1 VLDIKLIRNEPAKVA
16 AALSKRQHHAD
27 FTEILGLDDRRRA
40 LMVEAETLRA
50 RRKELARASGQ
61 ARAAQADASLID
73 KEAGEANEQ
82 ITRLEQQCEDV
93 DQRLKNLLAELPNIP
108 DERVPAGG
116 KENNQVVRVW
126 GEKPHG
132 IANPVDHVTLCRRLG
147 LIDYERGTKIGGS
160 GFWLYTGMGA
170 AMEWALLDYFCR
182 EHFRDGYEFLLPPHL
197 LTYEC
202 GFAAGQFPK
211 FEDAVFHLRTMGND
225 RARFLLPTAETA
237 VLNVYRDEI
246 LEHDRLPIKCFAY
259 SPCYRREGGA
269 HRTEERGTI
278 RGHQFNKVEMFQF
291 VSPEQSEAAIEELVR
306 RAERM
311 MEGLGLHYR
320 TTLLAAQDASSSM
333 ALTYDIEVW
342 IPSINTYK
350 EVSSVSWAR
359 DFQARR
365 ANIRFRRPGKKHTEY
380 VHTLNGSGL
389 ATSRLFP
396 AIVEQFQQQD
406 GSVVVPAPLRPWI
419 GRDIIHAPTR

>member
-1 VLDIKLIRNEPAKVA
+1 
-16 AALSKRQHHAD
+16 Q
-27 FTEILGLDDRRRA
+27 
-40 LMVEAETLRA
+40 VEAQRA
-50 RRKELARASGQ
+50 KRKQLSRMVGEARAKQQDSSEHERVVAGVNDEIE
-61 ARAAQADASLID
+61 RLER
-73 KEAGEANEQ
+73 EAGEAEKRLNE
-82 ITRLEQQCEDV
+82 
-93 DQRLKNLLAELPNIP
+93 LLAQLPNIP

-126 GEKPHG
+126 GEKRPPLDDG
-132 IANPVDHVTLCRRLG
+132 IDHVAIARQLG
-147 LIDYERGTKIGGS
+147 LIDYERGTKLAGS
-160 GFWLYTGMGA
+160 GFWLYTGLGA
-170 AMEWALLDYFCR
+170 ALEWALLDYFCR
-182 EHFRDGYEFLLPPHL
+182 EHFRDGYEFFLTPHL

-211 FEDAVFHLRTMGND
+211 FEDAVFHLRTAPND
-225 RARFLLPTAETA
+225 RERFLLPTAETA

-246 LEHDRLPIKCFAY
+246 LDADRLPIKCFAY

-291 VSPEQSEAAIEELVR
+291 ATPEQSEATLNGLDR
-306 RAERM
+306 RAEKL
-311 MEGLGLHYR
+311 MEDLGLHYR
-320 TTLLAAQDASSSM
+320 TTLLAAEDASSAM

-342 IPSINTYK
+342 IPSIKMYK

-365 ANIRFRRPGKKHTEY
+365 ANIRFRRAGKKQTEY
-380 VHTLNGSGL
+380 IHTLNGSGL

-396 AIVEQFQQQD
+396 AILEQLRQGD
-406 GSVVVPAPLRPWI
+406 GTVVVPKPVRHWM
-419 GRDIIHAPTR
+419 GRDVIEPIQ

>member
-1 VLDIKLIRNEPAKVA
+1 LLDIKLIRNETDKVT
-16 AALSKRQHHAD
+16 AALLKRLPSVD
-27 FTEILGLDDRRRA
+27 FTEILGLDERRRA
-40 LMVEAETLRA
+40 LTVQAEAQRAKRKQLSRMV
-50 RRKELARASGQ
+50 GQ
-61 ARAAQADASLID
+61 ARAKHQDSSENERVVATVNDEIERLER
-73 KEAGEANEQ
+73 EAGEAE
-82 ITRLEQQCEDV
+82 TRLND
-93 DQRLKNLLAELPNIP
+93 LLAQLPNIP

-126 GEKPHG
+126 GEKRPPLEDG
-132 IANPVDHVTLCRRLG
+132 IDHVAIARQLG
-147 LIDYERGTKIGGS
+147 LIDYERGTKLAGS
-160 GFWLYTGMGA
+160 GFWLYTGLGA
-170 AMEWALLDYFCR
+170 ALEWSLLDYFCR
-182 EHFRDGYEFLLPPHL
+182 EHFRDGYEFFLTPHL

-211 FEDAVFHLRTMGND
+211 FADAVFHLRTTAND
-225 RARFLLPTAETA
+225 RERFLLPTAETA

-246 LEHDRLPIKCFAY
+246 LDADRLPIKCFAY

-291 VSPEQSEAAIEELVR
+291 AAPEQSEAALNELVR
-306 RAERM
+306 RAEKL
-311 MEGLGLHYR
+311 MEDLGLHYR
-320 TTLLAAQDASSSM
+320 TTLLAAEDASSAM

-342 IPSINTYK
+342 IPSINMYK

-365 ANIRFRRPGKKHTEY
+365 ANIRFRRPGKKQTEY
-380 VHTLNGSGL
+380 IHTLNGSGL

-396 AIVEQFQQQD
+396 AILEQLRQD
-406 GSVVVPAPLRPWI
+406 DGTVVVPEPVRHWM
-419 GRDIIHAPTR
+419 GRDVIEPIQ